1 MVSQSSCKPAQASV
15 RPQIKHLKD
24 RRLCATRNYESA
36 ANNMTK
42 YFNFPFLIDKNG
54 YTSTI
59 NREDHA
65 EQLIEQVLFT
75 IQGERVNRPTF
86 GTGINQL
93 VFAPNSEELATATQ
107 LLIQGSLE
115 QWLSDIIS
123 VSSVAVTSDDSRLTI
138 VIEYYTIMD
147 RTNHVANFVREI

>member
-1 MVSQSSCKPAQASV
+1 V
-15 RPQIKHLKD
+15 
-24 RRLCATRNYESA
+24 
-36 ANNMTK
+36 ANNTTK

-54 YTSTI
+54 YTATI
-59 NREDHA
+59 NRECHA

-86 GTGINQL
+86 GTGINQI

-107 LLIQGSLE
+107 LLVQGSLE

-123 VSSVAVTSDDSRLTI
+123 VSSVVVTNDDSRLNI
-138 VIEYYTIMD
+138 VIEYYTIVD
-147 RTNHVANFVREI
+147 KTKHIANFVEEI